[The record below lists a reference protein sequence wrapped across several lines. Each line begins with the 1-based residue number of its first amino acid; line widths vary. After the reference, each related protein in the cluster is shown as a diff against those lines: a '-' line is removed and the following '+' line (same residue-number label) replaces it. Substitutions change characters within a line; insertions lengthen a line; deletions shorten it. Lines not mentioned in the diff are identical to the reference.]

1 MVGDDDEQLVWYA
14 CVMKAYSA
22 CLQQTDDDKYKFS
35 HWRYDVG
42 HKSFV
47 PPVPGDEH
55 IVRDAKPASL
65 YPG

>member
-1 MVGDDDEQLVWYA
+1 MMMSNLSVILLCDEGL
-14 CVMKAYSA
+14 
-22 CLQQTDDDKYKFS
+22 LQQTDNDKYKFS

-55 IVRDAKPASL
+55 IVRDANPASL